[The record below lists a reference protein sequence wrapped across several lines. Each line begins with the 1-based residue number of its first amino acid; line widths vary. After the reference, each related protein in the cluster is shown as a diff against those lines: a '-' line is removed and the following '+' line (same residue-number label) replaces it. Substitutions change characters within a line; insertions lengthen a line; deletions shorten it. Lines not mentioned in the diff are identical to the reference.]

1 MAEVKKFNETKIGAF
16 LASKA
21 PKVLSAL
28 GDVLPNQGTL
38 GVVKNLITSD
48 NKIKAVDKEQAM
60 KLIEQDLQ
68 ELKEVSN
75 RWRADMKSDSW
86 LSKNVRPLILVWC
99 IVIFSMAGILDSI
112 ETLPF
117 HINELWNDTFEKVM
131 MAVVL
136 AYFGGRTTEK
146 ASNIFKQK

>member
-1 MAEVKKFNETKIGAF
+1 MKKQTFKETKVGAF

-38 GVVKNLITSD
+38 GVVKNLISSD
-48 NKIKAVDKEQAM
+48 TKIKAVDQEQAL

-68 ELKEVSN
+68 ELKEVSS

-86 LSKNVRPLILVWC
+86 LSKNTRPLALVFLT
-99 IVIFSMAGILDSI
+99 VSSVF
-112 ETLPF
+112 
-117 HINELWNDTFEKVM
+117 M
-131 MAVVL
+131 MAVDSFHMQFDVDESWINL
-136 AYFGGRTTEK
+136 LKTLLVTVYVAYFGSRGAEK
-146 ASNIFKQK
+146 ITKINK

>member
-48 NKIKAVDKEQAM
+48 TKIK
-60 KLIEQDLQ
+60 LLT
-68 ELKEVSN
+68 
-75 RWRADMKSDSW
+75 
-86 LSKNVRPLILVWC
+86 KNKR
-99 IVIFSMAGILDSI
+99 
-112 ETLPF
+112 
-117 HINELWNDTFEKVM
+117 
-131 MAVVL
+131 
-136 AYFGGRTTEK
+136 
-146 ASNIFKQK
+146 